1 MTGKCFSNCIR
12 PDIEPISHNSNL
24 RSQMAYSTEPKKKC
38 IGIIDH
44 DIRLQRIVLSAVT
57 GSSVITVKQGLSSNR
72 KDLDSV

>member
-1 MTGKCFSNCIR
+1 MDEADR
-12 PDIEPISHNSNL
+12 VAH
-24 RSQMAYSTEPKKKC
+24 R